1 MESQSNNS
9 GNEKAAGCRLRIKKM
24 TLLANTK
31 EEFIRSFTVGIPVEK
46 ITKEFRKELIKMIK
60 ANKGKK
66 LLNLKI
72 LDKKNKLSVDFFS
85 KKYAVDVNNDLLDY
99 LIREGLNYSV
109 EVVNT
114 M

>member
-1 MESQSNNS
+1 
-9 GNEKAAGCRLRIKKM
+9 M

-31 EEFIRSFTVGIPVEK
+31 EEFIRSFTVDIPVEK